1 MRVSVLSPSYST
13 RSHRARS
20 VTAHSFLNSPLIADG
35 AIKPLR
41 LRAGQCPLLS
51 LKSAKLLVIPPQA
64 GLTISFM
71 HNYQAR
77 TEPCSLYQLQA
88 SYSRPTDGSSSRGSF
103 ELRLLQAGPRLLALD
118 AGDSLD
124 ERLRAGWIGQ
134 KSLLMLDC
142 SRCEY

>member
-1 MRVSVLSPSYST
+1 MMRVSVLSPSYST

-20 VTAHSFLNSPLIADG
+20 VTAHSFLNSPLIAGG

-41 LRAGQCPLLS
+41 LRAGQCRCC

-71 HNYQAR
+71 HNYQVR

-124 ERLRAGWIGQ
+124 EGLRAGWIGQ
-134 KSLLMLDC
+134 NSLPMLDC